1 MQPTLIFTFLSMKTN
16 SASLFLSLV
25 LFFSSAALSGCK
37 SKKTII
43 NQKTDDKTTESIE
56 YNDTTEDTGT
66 IVIKTTR
73 LDSNT
78 TKKEIIINNRKIF
91 RGKERNSKIHLKN
104 DTALIVNGL
113 DDARNKQQIK
123 DLKKQNKSLEKIAKG
138 NAINISSTLKKR
150 LIIVL
155 IILILL
161 FFIKKSR

>member
-1 MQPTLIFTFLSMKTN
+1 MKTN

-43 NQKTDDKTTESIE
+43 NQKTDDKITENIV

-78 TKKEIIINNRKIF
+78 TQKEIIIKNRKIN
-91 RGKERNSKIHLKN
+91 RGKKQNYVSHQKN
-104 DTALIVNGL
+104 DSAFIVNGL
-113 DDARNKQQIK
+113 DDARNKQQIQ
-123 DLKKQNKSLEKIAKG
+123 DLKKQNKSLEKIAKEKVK
-138 NAINISSTLKKR
+138 NNSFSLKKS
-150 LIIVL
+150 LIIVF

-161 FFIKKSR
+161 FLLKKSR

>member
-1 MQPTLIFTFLSMKTN
+1 MKTN

-25 LFFSSAALSGCK
+25 LFFSAAALSGCK
-37 SKKTII
+37 SKKTIV
-43 NQKTDDKTTESIE
+43 NQKTDVKTTENTE
-56 YNDTTEDTGT
+56 YNDTTEDIGT

-78 TKKEIIINNRKIF
+78 TQKEIIINNKKIT
-91 RGKERNSKIHLKN
+91 RGKKKNHKSHIKN
-104 DTALIVNGL
+104 DTALIINGL

-123 DLKKQNKSLEKIAKG
+123 DLKKQNKSLEKIAKEKVKASG
-138 NAINISSTLKKR
+138 FSLKKC

-161 FFIKKSR
+161 FLIKKSR